1 MRKKENRNPM
11 TNFLENACTF
21 KSANR
26 DRNGDEMKR
35 NVGGKNGV
43 HIIQP
48 NIYSVVE
55 CTSTFAV
62 LMFQSEQL
70 G

>member
-1 MRKKENRNPM
+1 M
-11 TNFLENACTF
+11 TNFLENVCTF
-21 KSANR
+21 KGAKR
-26 DRNGDEMKR
+26 ERNGDEMKR
-35 NVGGKNGV
+35 NVERK
-43 HIIQP
+43 IIVCAHKKQIQKKAK

-55 CTSTFAV
+55 CTGTFAV